1 MSFLNFNCEDIKN
14 HKAQSGYNLKYLLLD
29 NVNAGFKQSIKI
41 KLSDYIKRP
50 LDCSYDYCKIVKA
63 GTTDAYTKVT
73 QIDSKSY
80 NLITSLL
87 YAHKP
92 DQFQLACKSKDLQGN
107 REDEVFAYSAKFT
120 IQVDIDCFTPA
131 KYYLVGLSGNKFFSN
146 YLSSKNNP
154 LDIYHYSGVNDIKT
168 FDLNIDEF
176 IHVPDPSCGFIR
188 CDWQRKST
196 EPNYASIV
204 QLSG

>member
-92 DQFQLACKSKDLQGN
+92 DQFQLACNQRTC
-107 REDEVFAYSAKFT
+107 RELEKMKCLHIV
-120 IQVDIDCFTPA
+120 
-131 KYYLVGLSGNKFFSN
+131 
-146 YLSSKNNP
+146 LSSPSKQILTALP
-154 LDIYHYSGVNDIKT
+154 LRSII
-168 FDLNIDEF
+168 
-176 IHVPDPSCGFIR
+176 
-188 CDWQRKST
+188 WQ
-196 EPNYASIV
+196 
-204 QLSG
+204 G